1 MRLPCKTKIE
11 KAWLVTSLIIL
22 FLHRM
27 LEASPLAHY
36 PTDTMVRTWLEVAM
50 VVLSFPL
57 GGAVMF
63 ALSDAIHWCDACR
76 NLQWTLD
83 WSTLLLA
90 GYIQWFWMLPEMLRS
105 RKLTFLNLRQP
116 EAAFA
121 PDDSSASTPQ
131 ASQVKAPQVAATAT
145 TATAAESFTFPPVE
159 FDEAGRT
166 ALGRVL
172 RAETAAQPAQAHAPR
187 AELIFPEAH

>member
-11 KAWLVTSLIIL
+11 KAWLLTSLSIL

-27 LEASPLAHY
+27 LETAPLVHY

-57 GGAVMF
+57 GGVVMF
-63 ALSDAIHWCDACR
+63 ALSDAIYWCDACR

-116 EAAFA
+116 EEAFA
-121 PDDSSASTPQ
+121 PDTSSASTP
-131 ASQVKAPQVAATAT
+131 KAPQVAATATAT
-145 TATAAESFTFPPVE
+145 TATAAESYTFPPAE

-172 RAETAAQPAQAHAPR
+172 RAEAAEHVPTPAPR
-187 AELIFPEAH
+187 AELIFP